1 MASDRVRFST
11 TLDSELLEKFKEE
24 AAKEKRNINDILEE
38 LIEEYLKS
46 IVQTESFE
54 YQHEH

>member
-38 LIEEYLKS
+38 LIEEYLKG

>member
-1 MASDRVRFST
+1 MADKVRFST
-11 TLDSELLEKFKEE
+11 TVNSELLEKFKEE
-24 AAKEKRNINDILEE
+24 AAKEGSNINDILEE
-38 LIEEYLKS
+38 LIEEYLKR